1 MSSVTESNKR
11 IAKNTFFL
19 HYILVVL
26 CYKLWGKRILE
37 FII

>member
-19 HYILVVL
+19 YI
-26 CYKLWGKRILE
+26 RT
-37 FII
+37 FIYYVCDTIY